1 MGSLRLETTMIV
13 HDIINESTKALE
25 AADIPS
31 ARLDAEVLL
40 SFCLGCDRLEFYK
53 NPDRIISETQLSAFR
68 NLIARRLQWE
78 PVAYITGRKEFW
90 SFTLEVNS
98 SVLIPRPDT
107 EVIVEEALDI
117 CRKIDS
123 SKMKILDIGTGSG
136 AIAIALAKEMPH
148 AKVMATDISPAAVN
162 LAQKNAAALGLKEKI
177 DFRQGNLFE
186 PVDGIFDII
195 VCNPPYISAQDY
207 EKLPA
212 GVKNYEPQDA
222 LLAGK
227 SGLEFYEKL
236 IYQAAGFVQ
245 KIGWLLLEIGA
256 KQEAGVRG
264 IMETSS
270 CYDSIEMSRDYAGLP
285 RVIKARRKISG

>member
-1 MGSLRLETTMIV
+1 MIV
-13 HDIINESTKALE
+13 HDILNESTKALE
-25 AADIPS
+25 AAEIPS

-53 NPDRIISETQLSAFR
+53 NPDMTISEAKLSTFR

-90 SFTLEVNS
+90 SFSLDVNN

-107 EVIVEEALDI
+107 EIIVEEALNI

-123 SKMKILDIGTGSG
+123 SEIKILDIGTGSG
-136 AIAIALAKEMPH
+136 AIALALASEITG
-148 AKVMATDISPAAVN
+148 AKVVATDISPAALN
-162 LAQKNAAALGLKEKI
+162 LAQKNATALGLKEKI
-177 DFRQGNLFE
+177 YFQQGDLFE

-212 GVKNYEPQDA
+212 GVKDYEPQDA

-236 IYQAAGFVQ
+236 IYQVAGFLQ
-245 KIGWLLLEIGA
+245 KNGWLLLEIGA
-256 KQEAGVRG
+256 KQETGVRG
-264 IMETSS
+264 IMEAAGF
-270 CYDSIEMSRDYAGLP
+270 YDSIEMRRDYAGLP
-285 RVIKARRKISG
+285 RVIKARRKVSG

>member
-1 MGSLRLETTMIV
+1 MTVR
-13 HDIINESTKALE
+13 DILNESTKALE

-53 NPDRIISETQLSAFR
+53 NPVMTISETQLNAFR

-107 EVIVEEALDI
+107 EIIIEEALDVY
-117 CRKIDS
+117 RNFTS
-123 SKMKILDIGTGSG
+123 LPVRILDIGTGSG
-136 AIAIALAKEMPH
+136 AIAIALAKEIPG
-148 AKVMATDISPAAVN
+148 AKVVATDISIAALN
-162 LAQKNAAALGLKEKI
+162 LAQKNAATLGLKEKI

-186 PVDGIFDII
+186 PVDGFFNII
-195 VCNPPYISAQDY
+195 VSNPPYIAANDY
-207 EKLPA
+207 EELPA
-212 GVKNYEPQDA
+212 SVKAFEPREA
-222 LLAGK
+222 LFAGE

-236 IYQAAGFVQ
+236 IYQADGYLQ
-245 KIGWLLLEIGA
+245 KNGWLLLEIGA
-256 KQEAGVRG
+256 KQEAGIRG
-264 IMETSS
+264 IIEGSGF
-270 CYDSIEMSRDYAGLP
+270 YDSIEMRRDYAGLP
-285 RVIKARRKISG
+285 RVIKARRKVSG